1 MYIKEVKIW
10 RTIKMSICAP
20 EIYLLIIY
28 MLHKG
33 SCQLLSS
40 LLLVGLWCLM
50 PLSTIFQL
58 YCGCQFYWWRKPL
71 TCHKS
76 LTNFYHIM
84 LYRIHFVWA
93 GFELTTLVVI
103 GTDCIG
109 ICKSNYHTIMTAPV
123 ITLHSSLSS
132 LIFLTLHSISYKPF
146 VQLKPNMVEMFLR

>member
-1 MYIKEVKIW
+1 
-10 RTIKMSICAP
+10 
-20 EIYLLIIY
+20 
-28 MLHKG
+28 
-33 SCQLLSS
+33 
-40 LLLVGLWCLM
+40 M

-58 YCGCQFYWWRKPL
+58 YCGCQFYWWRKPP